1 MKRASLSLNHQ
12 RKMINSEQHV
22 TYKNNK
28 FKHMKTTNQFF
39 KGIIIACLLITV
51 SIFSQEQL
59 YINVTTMHR
68 NMNLEDFS
76 MDEWKAVEVEY
87 HEKVTMKNEYIL
99 SSTTLLHY
107 FTSDNSEVVFIT
119 VYPSWTAI
127 EEATKR
133 NEELENEAWPDEATR
148 KAFFKNQRTY
158 YANEHSDEIYIT
170 IPGAKAIEETDLPLI
185 YYVRTSYFAYPEDSD
200 GAYNDEFMSML
211 NEYNEA
217 VTHKNVYYKGYYPQV
232 HFYGADRT
240 EFVEV
245 FVTETLAE
253 LERGIS
259 NQGKL
264 FRAYWEGDD
273 RQKEYNLVMDKFLTG
288 IHGDRIFHSVPEL
301 NKTMED
307 PEE

>member
-1 MKRASLSLNHQ
+1 
-12 RKMINSEQHV
+12 
-22 TYKNNK
+22 
-28 FKHMKTTNQFF
+28 MKTSNQLF
-39 KGIIIACLLITV
+39 KGIFIVFFFISV
-51 SIFSQEQL
+51 SVFSQEQEQL
-59 YINVTTMHR
+59 YVSVTTMHR
-68 NMNLEDFS
+68 NMDLEDFS
-76 MDEWKAVEVEY
+76 MDEWKTVETEY

-99 SSTTLLHY
+99 SATTLLHY
-107 FTSDNSEVVFIT
+107 FTSDNSEVVFVT

-133 NEELENEAWPDEATR
+133 NEELEKEAWPDEAAR
-148 KAFFKNQRTY
+148 KAFFKNQRKFY
-158 YANEHSDEIYIT
+158 SNEHSDEIYKT
-170 IPGAKAIEETDLPLI
+170 IPGAKILEETDLPLI

-200 GAYNDEFMSML
+200 GAINDEFMSML

-217 VTHKNVYYKGYYPQV
+217 VTHKNDHYKGYYPQT

-253 LERGIS
+253 LERGIAM
-259 NQGKL
+259 QGKL
-264 FRAYWEGDD
+264 FRAHWEGDD
-273 RQKEYNLVMDKFLTG
+273 REKEYNMVMDKYLTG
-288 IHGDRIFHSVPEL
+288 VHSDRIYSSVPEL